1 MAQKLYTESNF
12 HDIAEAIRTK
22 GVSGTFKVGQMGD
35 AVRSIVASSDITN
48 GVIEQY
54 KAYSLPIEADNFVE
68 KVLGTIVDAT
78 GAIDADTTIVG
89 PETIE
94 DEGTTRAWGYNSIVT
109 FDDGKCFLIHGIDD
123 YLYGMVLIPNG
134 EELIYDST
142 QDIELA
148 SHTAGDYTAYGSS
161 AVALPLLRANIDSY
175 YPAFVTFARNGE
187 LHATL
192 VLLSSSAEDT
202 TLSIPGGEAVL
213 SQATDATDDVH
224 SVLVDDGHVF
234 VIHRNGNYLEGL
246 LVSVNIQQVGAVVN
260 RTTLSSLV
268 GSYGNASLT
277 LCANNRV
284 FVTYQAHSDHCIY
297 GLYCDINPVAETV
310 TVHEADTLI
319 ANNAGWPYISTTTT
333 KLAENKVLAAYV
345 VEGATNDCVG
355 KVVSIGQGGLSIGNA
370 TDLATDIGHQYF
382 AIPRLQDDKAMIFY
396 TAHDTYQHLYSALLS
411 VSGSTIT
418 VSSDGIFDS
427 TTRYVRQAVAVLS
440 PRGLVAAYGSE
451 PANPNNRDLFASAI
465 TPPTVID
472 YPRTKIDG
480 LTKTQCTRATA
491 GDVWLLDTNQSS

>member
-1 MAQKLYTESNF
+1 MVQKLYSDTNIQ
-12 HDIAEAIRTK
+12 DIANAIRTK
-22 GVSGTFKVGQMGD
+22 GVSGTFKVGEMGD
-35 AVRSIVASSDITN
+35 AVRQIAISTDITN
-48 GVIEQY
+48 GVVEQY

-68 KVLGTIVDAT
+68 KVLGNLVDAT

-94 DEGTTRAWGYNSIVT
+94 DEGTTRAWGYNSIVA

-161 AVALPLLRANIDSY
+161 VVALSALRAAFDGY
-175 YPAFVTFARNGE
+175 YPAFITFARNGE
-187 LHATL
+187 LRMNL
-192 VLLSSSAEDT
+192 VLLSLSAEDT
-202 TLSIPGGEAVL
+202 TLVVPGGEAVL
-213 SQATDATDDVH
+213 SQATDATDGVC
-224 SVLVDDGHVF
+224 SVLVDNEHVF
-234 VIHRNGNYLEGL
+234 VIHRNGDYLEGL
-246 LVSVNIQQVGAVVN
+246 LVSVDVQQFGAVVN

-268 GSYGNASLT
+268 GSYGNPSLT
-277 LCANNRV
+277 LCADNRV
-284 FVTYQAHSDHCIY
+284 FVTYQAHSDQCIY
-297 GLYCDINPVAETV
+297 GLYCDIDPIAETV

-319 ANNAGWPYISTTTT
+319 ANNAKWSDIPTSTT
-333 KLAENKVLAAYV
+333 KLAENKVLVAYI
-345 VEGATNDCVG
+345 VEDATDNCVG
-355 KVVSIGQGGLSIGNA
+355 RVISIGQGGLSIGGATNLA
-370 TDLATDIGHQYF
+370 TDLRHQYF

-427 TTRYVRQAVAVLS
+427 TTRYVRQATATLS
-440 PRGLVAAYGSE
+440 SRGLVVAYGSE
-451 PANPNNRDLFASAI
+451 PSNPSNRDLFASAI

-491 GDVWLLDTNQSS
+491 GDVWALDTNQSS